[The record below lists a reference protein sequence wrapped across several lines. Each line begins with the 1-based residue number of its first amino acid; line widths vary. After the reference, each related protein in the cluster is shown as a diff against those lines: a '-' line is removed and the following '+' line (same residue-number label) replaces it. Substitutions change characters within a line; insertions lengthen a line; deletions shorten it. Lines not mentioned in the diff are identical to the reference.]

1 MHSCN
6 QMVHSY
12 FARYSR
18 NRKISA
24 KNARY
29 LPFLS
34 DICLYLPKSHN
45 WGGITAH
52 AEVLHNLFEWIP
64 SFRFVSHFNSPSTKR
79 YNYLLYYT
87 IIPSICQSVM
97 IVYRRF
103 MTVYLTTEKAA
114 RFLPPPSAYS
124 VSVSIAIC
132 IPSLKAYSKIAASA
146 KLISETIE
154 LFLLPKSLAGQG
166 FSAFSI
172 LGLVSL
178 WSEGTYAM

>member
-1 MHSCN
+1 MQAYSSTLLQFIFKFQLVYFPYFYDDKVQKKCTNLVHSCN

-34 DICLYLPKSHN
+34 DICLYLSKSHN
-45 WGGITAH
+45 WGG
-52 AEVLHNLFEWIP
+52 
-64 SFRFVSHFNSPSTKR
+64 
-79 YNYLLYYT
+79 
-87 IIPSICQSVM
+87 
-97 IVYRRF
+97 
-103 MTVYLTTEKAA
+103 
-114 RFLPPPSAYS
+114 
-124 VSVSIAIC
+124 
-132 IPSLKAYSKIAASA
+132 
-146 KLISETIE
+146 IE